1 MSNRPVFAA
10 CPTVR
15 SQDPPRRQN
24 GEWLGSKSVWK
35 QRPSNAVPLST
46 ASTAASSPRVRATQS
61 PPPGFREPSRT
72 AGIEDAF
79 TESCQPSPSLIK
91 RLFAHAHARKRA
103 GNHNLVSTTEP
114 SAKGGTKLILRLSS
128 RYSGSSSKDSID
140 RWGVPE
146 DLYNGLL
153 SQAANVKK
161 LSGQHRLERR
171 RIGLS
176 GEVAPILVMTSS
188 SSSCLNRII
197 VNTPPTCTVS
207 LFSPDPSLF

>member
-1 MSNRPVFAA
+1 MSNRPLFAA

-24 GEWLGSKSVWK
+24 GEWLGSKSVLK

-72 AGIEDAF
+72 AGVEDAF
-79 TESCQPSPSLIK
+79 TDACQPSPSLIK

-103 GNHNLVSTTEP
+103 GRHNLVSITEP
-114 SAKGGTKLILRLSS
+114 SSKGGTKHMLRLSY
-128 RYSGSSSKDSID
+128 RGPID

-153 SQAANVKK
+153 SQAANVKRH
-161 LSGQHRLERR
+161 SGQHRLERR

-176 GEVAPILVMTSS
+176 GEVEPILVMTSS
-188 SSSCLNRII
+188 SSSLSCLNRII
-197 VNTPPTCTVS
+197 VNTPSTCTVS
-207 LFSPDPSLF
+207 LFSPDPALF